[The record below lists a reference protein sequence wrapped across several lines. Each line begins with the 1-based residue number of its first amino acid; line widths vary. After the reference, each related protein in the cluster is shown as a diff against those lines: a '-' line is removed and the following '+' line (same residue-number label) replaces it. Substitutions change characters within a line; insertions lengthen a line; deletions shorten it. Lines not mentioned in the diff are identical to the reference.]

1 MDEQLRDL
9 VLASLTQ
16 LGISEQPQDS
26 VGILVM
32 VTLSLLISLV
42 AYWFV
47 RRGVVQGLNRIIER
61 SKVTWDDIVMQ
72 HRVLEKLSVVVPL
85 LVFDLMV
92 PLFMASESF
101 IESLLQ
107 KALGLMIMLQITRV
121 LFALLNAIND
131 MADANEVGRRLP
143 VNSVVQLVK
152 LFLSFVLVI
161 LAVSLITDHSPVYFL
176 SGLGV
181 ATGLVMLVFRDTIL
195 GFVAGIQLAAN
206 NMVSKGDWIE
216 MPKYGADGEVE
227 QVSLTT
233 VKVRNWDK
241 TITMIPAYALVS
253 DAFKN
258 WRGMSESGGRRIKRS
273 VLLDINSVSFLSDEQ
288 LEGLKR
294 FRLLSDYLT
303 RKQGEIGT
311 AKGINGRQLTNIGTF
326 RAYLE
331 AYLKANQN
339 IHGDMTFLVRQ
350 LASTDS
356 GVPIEVYVFANDTR
370 WAHYEAIQ
378 ADIFDHIFAILPE
391 FGLRAF
397 QRPAGVDFSE
407 LAANRG

>member
-1 MDEQLRDL
+1 
-9 VLASLTQ
+9 
-16 LGISEQPQDS
+16 
-26 VGILVM
+26 M